1 MKKKKAE
8 IQQKEYEVIQE
19 KVMPKKKTGPK
30 EVGLWLLRLLTIGAV
45 VGISFGVMLA
55 LTERF
60 MLRKFGIEGTVN
72 KILGICR
79 SYTSE
84 SETAGKQVTPVP
96 TKDPVKNKIS
106 DGQISPSREIE
117 NLNQFFSGVSEIA
130 ERVEKSLVKVY
141 TVTEDVD
148 WFGATY
154 EANKEVSGLYLG
166 SNADAYL
173 FLVSK
178 DSIEESS
185 SFLVELG
192 EGLAAGEL
200 YCVDSNYHMA
210 VVSVAKALVKAETVE
225 KTLTPVTFAKHE
237 VVSGDPLLLLGKPNG
252 NAGGMEFGMVT
263 GSNGRVSVI
272 DDVVGYF
279 TTNISQ
285 YAESDGFA
293 FNLDGEVFGMSGTSL
308 NNGETGVFTAIF
320 LDGLVDEIERM
331 MSNGKRIYCGIGFE
345 SLEDGRRARYS
356 LPNGV
361 YVTEVLAD
369 SPALI
374 AGLQKGDIILKVGAE
389 EIKSVEDFRTAI
401 SGATPGT
408 MYILRISREVSGQ
421 REEREVRLVP
431 DVKGSR

>member
-8 IQQKEYEVIQE
+8 IQQKGYEVIQE
-19 KVMPKKKTGPK
+19 KVMPQKKTGPK
-30 EVGLWLLRLLTIGAV
+30 EIGLWLLRLLTIGAV
-45 VGISFGVMLA
+45 VGIAFGVMLA

-60 MLRKFGIEGTVN
+60 LLRKFGVEGTVN
-72 KILGICR
+72 KIVGILR
-79 SYTSE
+79 SYSQGSE
-84 SETAGKQVTPVP
+84 SGEKSVSPVP
-96 TKDPVKNKIS
+96 TKEPAKNKNQ
-106 DGQISPSREIE
+106 DGQTGTSTEIE
-117 NLNQFFSGVSEIA
+117 NLNQFFSGVSEVA
-130 ERVEKSLVKVY
+130 EMAEKSLVKVY
-141 TVTEDVD
+141 TVSEDVD
-148 WFGATY
+148 WFGAIY

-166 SNADAYL
+166 TNADAYL

-178 DSIEESS
+178 DSIEDAT

-192 EGLAAGEL
+192 ESFVAGEL
-200 YCVDSNYHMA
+200 YCTDENYHMA
-210 VVSVAKALVKAETVE
+210 IVSVAKALVRAEIVE
-225 KTLTPVTFAKHE
+225 KTLMPVTFAKHE

-252 NAGGMEFGMVT
+252 NEGGMEFGMVT

-285 YAESDGFA
+285 YAESDGFT
-293 FNLDGEVFGMSGTSL
+293 FNLNGEVFGMSGTSL
-308 NNGETGVFTAIF
+308 NNGEKGVFTAVF
-320 LDGLVDEIERM
+320 LDALVDEIERM
-331 MSNGKRIYCGIGFE
+331 MSNGKRVYCGISFE

-374 AGLQKGDIILKVGAE
+374 AGLKKGDIILKVGAE
-389 EIKSVEDFRTAI
+389 EIKSVEDFRKAVSAATA
-401 SGATPGT
+401 GT
-408 MYILRISREVSGQ
+408 SYILKISREVSGQ

-431 DVKGSR
+431 DVKGNR